1 MGGQGGR
8 EAPWPFIVCIS
19 GPDAGKRAALA
30 DGTLHLG
37 SSAENEILSDD
48 PEVARRHATLAV
60 RGGQVTVSP
69 AGDGAVFVDGRRLEA
84 PAVLGPGQQLRVGRS
99 LWRLE
104 PRHDA
109 SLARFIRDL
118 GDRISVAAG
127 VEKIEG
133 FSAREMFSEVF
144 RKRSEE
150 EIEDYFTVGTSR
162 TTPAL
167 VQVSADWPRPWA
179 FARTFL
185 MASAAYALLYYG
197 WQQFQN
203 PYFLP
208 GIIAIGSIAI
218 PLAVLIFFFEMN
230 VVRNISTPLLL
241 KLMVFGGIF
250 SLLVSLFFFRA
261 AGALTWLGAMRA
273 GIVEETGKLVVVLFF
288 ARKARFPW
296 LLNGLLIGA
305 AVGTGF
311 SVFETAGY
319 VLVHG
324 LLGGGGT
331 EGMFAMIT
339 YRGPLSVLADHS
351 LWTGLVAAGLW
362 RVRGQGAFRL
372 EMLWD
377 WRFLRVLVFAM
388 ALHMINN
395 SPLELPANLKFWAIG
410 FAAWVVLLGFIQEGL
425 KEVRSAQV
433 ARITGGH
440 AAGAKPDGPGPVS
453 GRSQDRGSQH
463 GDL

>member
-1 MGGQGGR
+1 M
-8 EAPWPFIVCIS
+8 
-19 GPDAGKRAALA
+19 LA
-30 DGTLHLG
+30 EGSQHLG
-37 SSAENEILSDD
+37 SSSDNEILSDD
-48 PEVARRHATLAV
+48 PEVLARHATITLRQGV
-60 RGGQVTVSP
+60 VHITP
-69 AGDGAVFVDGRRLEA
+69 AGGGAVFLDGRRVTEA
-84 PAVLGPGQQLRVGRS
+84 TTFGAGQQLRLGRS
-99 LWRLE
+99 LWRIE
-104 PRHDA
+104 PSHDA
-109 SLARFIRDL
+109 SLARFIRNL
-118 GDRISVAAG
+118 GDRISMAAG

-133 FSAREMFSEVF
+133 FSVRDFFSEVF
-144 RKRSEE
+144 KKRTEE
-150 EIEDYFTVGTSR
+150 EIEDYFTVGTPR
-162 TTPAL
+162 TTPPL
-167 VQVSADWPRPWA
+167 VQVSADWPKPWA

-185 MASAAYALLYYG
+185 LSSAAYALLYYG
-197 WQQFQN
+197 YQQFQN

-208 GIIAIGSIAI
+208 GIIAIGSVAI

-241 KLMVFGGIF
+241 KLLIFGGIF

-261 AGALTWLGAMRA
+261 AGSLSWMGAMRA
-273 GIVEETGKLVVVLFF
+273 GIVEESGKLAVVLFF

-324 LLGGGGT
+324 LLGSGGSV
-331 EGMFAMIT
+331 EGMFSMIN

-351 LWTGLVAAGLW
+351 LWTALVAAGLW
-362 RVRGQGAFRL
+362 RVRGQRPFRL
-372 EMLWD
+372 EMLGD

-395 SPLELPANLKFWAIG
+395 SPLEPPANLKFWALG

-440 AAGAKPDGPGPVS
+440 TVAA
-453 GRSQDRGSQH
+453 
-463 GDL
+463 

>member
-1 MGGQGGR
+1 MTGGSTPQRSLSRQEAGQGGSG
-8 EAPWPFIVCIS
+8 PSWPFLACIS
-19 GPDAGKRAALA
+19 GPDLGKRVALA
-30 DGTLHLG
+30 DGSLRLG
-37 SSAENEILSDD
+37 SSTNDDILSDD
-48 PEVARRHATLAV
+48 PEVEGGHAVLLV
-60 RGGQVTVSP
+60 QGGQVTVQP
-69 AGDGAVFVDGRRLEA
+69 AGRGAVFIDGRRLEA
-84 PAVLGPGQQLRVGRS
+84 PTVLAAGQQLRIGRS
-99 LWRLE
+99 LWRIE
-104 PRHDA
+104 PQHDA
-109 SLARFIRDL
+109 SLSRFIRNL

-127 VEKIEG
+127 VERIEG
-133 FSAREMFSEVF
+133 FSVREMFSEVF
-144 RKRSEE
+144 KKRTEE
-150 EIEDYFTVGTSR
+150 EIEDYFTVGTAR
-162 TTPAL
+162 TTPSL
-167 VQVSADWPRPWA
+167 VQVSADWPKPWA

-185 MASAAYALLYYG
+185 LSSAAYALLYYG
-197 WQQFQN
+197 YQQFEN
-203 PYFLP
+203 NYFLP
-208 GIIAIGSIAI
+208 GIIAIGSVAI

-230 VVRNISTPLLL
+230 VVKNISTPLLL

-250 SLLVSLFFFRA
+250 SLIVSLFFFRA
-261 AGALTWLGAMRA
+261 AGSLSWLGAMRA

-331 EGMFAMIT
+331 EGMFNMIT

-362 RVRGQGAFRL
+362 RVRGQQPFRL
-372 EMLWD
+372 EMLAD

-395 SPLELPANLKFWAIG
+395 SPFEPPANLKYWALG
-410 FAAWVVLLGFIQEGL
+410 FAAWVAILGFIQEGL
-425 KEVRSAQV
+425 KEVRAAQV
-433 ARITGGH
+433 ARITGQH
-440 AAGAKPDGPGPVS
+440 SKVS
-453 GRSQDRGSQH
+453 
-463 GDL
+463 